1 MAAIPRERKQM
12 KKHLVAF
19 ALATILQNPVE
30 ATAQSWPSR
39 PITLIVPYAAGGPVD
54 TIARI
59 VSSRM
64 SEILGQ
70 QIVIENVG
78 GAGGMSGAA
87 RVAKA
92 TPDGYTLLLSGSA
105 VLAQVPNLYKH
116 PLYDPLKDFAHVVMH
131 SDSARILITRP
142 DFPANTLAEFIA
154 YSKANQG
161 HMQFGSAGAGSGLHV
176 CAVLLNQAM
185 GTTMTH
191 VPYRGSALAV
201 QDLIAGRID
210 FMADQISTA
219 LPQIRGRTVKAL
231 AALGLE
237 RAPGLEEL
245 PTADEQ
251 GIKDLDCGSWGSFS
265 FPKGTPSEIVHTLAK
280 ASNEAV
286 ETPAVRERLGSLG
299 VVVPGAE
306 RRTSDY
312 LVKFVAAELARWAV
326 PIKASGVSA
335 D

>member
-1 MAAIPRERKQM
+1 MKSPM
-12 KKHLVAF
+12 KKYLAAF
-19 ALATILQNPVE
+19 ALAAILQNPVD
-30 ATAQSWPSR
+30 ALAQGWPWR
-39 PITLIVPYAAGGPVD
+39 PITLVVPYAAGGPVD

-59 VSSRM
+59 VSARI

-70 QIVIENVG
+70 QVVIENVA
-78 GAGGMSGAA
+78 GAGGMSGSA

-92 TPDGYTLLLSGSA
+92 APDGYTLLLSGSA
-105 VLAQVPNLYKH
+105 TLAQIPNLYKK
-116 PLYDPLKDFAHVVMH
+116 PLYNPLTDFEHVVMH

-154 YSKANQG
+154 YAKANQSK
-161 HMQFGSAGAGSGLHV
+161 MQYGSAGAGSGLHI
-176 CAVLLNQAM
+176 CAVLLNDAM
-185 GTTMTH
+185 GTSITH

-219 LPQIRGRTVKAL
+219 LPQIRGRNVKAI

-237 RAPGLEEL
+237 RVPGLEEL

-251 GIKDLDCGSWGSFS
+251 GIRGLDCGSWGSFS
-265 FPKGTPSEIVHTLAK
+265 FPKGTPGEIVRHLAE
-280 ASNEAV
+280 ASNAAV
-286 ETPAVRERLGSLG
+286 ETPAVRERFETLG
-299 VVVPGAE
+299 VVVPAPD
-306 RRTSDY
+306 RRTTAY
-312 LVKFVAAELARWAV
+312 LLKFVASELERWAV

>member
-1 MAAIPRERKQM
+1 MNKNLAAF
-12 KKHLVAF
+12 V
-19 ALATILQNPVE
+19 LAAILQNP
-30 ATAQSWPSR
+30 ADTLAQSWPSR
-39 PITLIVPYAAGGPVD
+39 PITLVVAYAAGGPVD

-70 QIVIENVG
+70 QIVVENVA

-92 TPDGYTLLLSGSA
+92 TPDGHTLLLSGSA
-105 VLAQVPNLYKH
+105 TLAQIPNLYKK
-116 PLYDPLKDFAHVVMH
+116 PLYNPLTDFEHVVMH

-142 DFPANTLAEFIA
+142 NFAANTLAEFIA
-154 YSKANQG
+154 YTKANQG
-161 HMQFGSAGAGSGLHV
+161 NMQYGSAGAGSGLHI
-176 CAVLLNQAM
+176 CAVLLNETM
-185 GTTMTH
+185 GTKVTH

-219 LPQIRGRTVKAL
+219 LPQIRGHTVKAI

-251 GIKDLDCGSWGSFS
+251 GIKGLDCGSWGSFS
-265 FPKGTPSEIVHTLAK
+265 FPKGTPSEIVQRLAK

-286 ETPAVRERLGSLG
+286 ETPAVRERFESLG

-306 RRTSDY
+306 RRTPEY
-312 LVKFVAAELARWAV
+312 LVKFVSAELERWAV

>member
-1 MAAIPRERKQM
+1 M
-12 KKHLVAF
+12 KKNLAVF
-19 ALATILQNPVE
+19 ALAAILQNPAE
-30 ATAQSWPSR
+30 APAQSWPVR
-39 PITLIVPYAAGGPVD
+39 PITLVVPYAAGGPVD

-64 SEILGQ
+64 SGRLGQ
-70 QIVIENVG
+70 QIVIENVA
-78 GAGGMSGAA
+78 GAGGMTGSA

-92 TPDGYTLLLSGSA
+92 SPDGYTLLLSGSA
-105 VLAQVPNLYKH
+105 TLAQVPNLYKK
-116 PLYDPLKDFAHVVMH
+116 PLYNPLTDFEHVVMH

-142 DFPANTLAEFIA
+142 DFPASTLAEFMA
-154 YSKANQG
+154 YAKVNQG
-161 HMQFGSAGAGSGLHV
+161 NMQYGSAGAGSGLHI

-185 GTTMTH
+185 GTNITH

-219 LPQIRGRTVKAL
+219 LPQIRGRTVKAI
-231 AALGLE
+231 AALGLD

-251 GIKDLDCGSWGSFS
+251 GIKGLDCGSWGSFS
-265 FPKGTPSEIVHTLAK
+265 FPKGTPSEIVQRLAK

-299 VVVPGAE
+299 VVVPRPE
-306 RRTSDY
+306 RRTPEY
-312 LVKFVAAELARWAV
+312 LVKFVQTELERWAV